1 VAKAQAAGRYL
12 SIKEKAMSG
21 LSIFITGAA
30 AGYVLSVVTW
40 TKLRQFVLGLE
51 GEIANLKARAAELE
65 TKLRFGRGR

>member
-1 VAKAQAAGRYL
+1 
-12 SIKEKAMSG
+12 MSG